1 MIGEQILQDKSTVT
15 LSTEKHM
22 DGSKK
27 PAGNFSFVKKRFTQ
41 RSMVKAVM
49 MAVLKVLLV
58 VVVMVEGGSTSRQPV
73 DCRSSAS
80 TSKRQ
85 CEEEGVA
92 SDSSS
97 SIQATSRWALWP
109 ALSELQTALTLAAML
124 PAGTM
129 AEVCCRQR
137 RTNWESERTEK
148 CAHEQQQQS
157 NARNPHVPAAWSQW
171 SIGRSST
178 VGSSNHSLQSPGE
191 HHVHTF
197 CSFSISHPDAFSLW
211 M

>member
-1 MIGEQILQDKSTVT
+1 MAVEGELQLRLLSLQYNATLNAPHYSVAGSIWKAMIGEQILQDKSTVT

-137 RTNWESERTEK
+137 RTN
-148 CAHEQQQQS
+148 
-157 NARNPHVPAAWSQW
+157 
-171 SIGRSST
+171 
-178 VGSSNHSLQSPGE
+178 
-191 HHVHTF
+191 
-197 CSFSISHPDAFSLW
+197 
-211 M
+211 

>member
-1 MIGEQILQDKSTVT
+1 
-15 LSTEKHM
+15 
-22 DGSKK
+22 
-27 PAGNFSFVKKRFTQ
+27 
-41 RSMVKAVM
+41 M

-171 SIGRSST
+171 SISRSST